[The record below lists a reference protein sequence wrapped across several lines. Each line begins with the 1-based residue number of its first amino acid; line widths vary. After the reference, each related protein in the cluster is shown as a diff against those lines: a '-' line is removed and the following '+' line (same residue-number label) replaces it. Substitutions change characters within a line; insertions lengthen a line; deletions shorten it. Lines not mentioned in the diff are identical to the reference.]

1 MMEFS
6 KVGESCLACIS
17 SCWAWEGRQRLACR
31 AAPIA
36 TGRDDQKHHTT
47 FQYISKFVCN
57 DASLQ
62 CRCWPSSLSGRS
74 PQASECL
81 EYENL
86 IDKASRLQTKL
97 LKAMHIMNL
106 LPWFDPKIW
115 ISCLKIVVLITYPGR
130 ETIRNCRWFNT
141 LRANEKKWKNII
153 LVSQVSNKILSFS
166 ILGFHVKFHQETAVL
181 NQISISWRSLAMR
194 DAHSWRCCHSRAAP
208 GISGSFLWQETV
220 LHLFTVRAHSPD
232 FLSNLPWSS
241 STQDRQAL
249 VRTNDRWPL
258 LANDV

>member
-1 MMEFS
+1 MS
-6 KVGESCLACIS
+6 
-17 SCWAWEGRQRLACR
+17 GRTY
-31 AAPIA
+31 IA
-36 TGRDDQKHHTT
+36 TGRDDHKHGITQHFNT
-47 FQYISKFVCN
+47 FSKFVCS

-62 CRCWPSSLSGRS
+62 CTCWPSSLSGRS

-86 IDKASRLQTKL
+86 IDKLTRHQGCKL
-97 LKAMHIMNL
+97 NCWK
-106 LPWFDPKIW
+106 LPWFDPKMW

-130 ETIRNCRWFNT
+130 KTIRNCRWFNT
-141 LRANEKKWKNII
+141 LRANEKTSSLSHKCLTKYVHFPF
-153 LVSQVSNKILSFS
+153 LV
-166 ILGFHVKFHQETAVL
+166 FHVKFHQETAVL